1 MSRLVAQARVSLP
14 TGMLEPPAASQ
25 LVPKHTDGQGECG
38 TTSSRCCFASCMTY
52 VSVQDTNAAA
62 FLETFSACA
71 LLFAVRVGTAGWCP
85 RGDAHCGQLTLPL
98 PSLLHSSASKQS
110 KSWGWVDM

>member
-25 LVPKHTDGQGECG
+25 LVPKHTDGQGEHLLPLLLCLLYDL
-38 TTSSRCCFASCMTY
+38 RQCARHQCCC
-52 VSVQDTNAAA
+52 

-85 RGDAHCGQLTLPL
+85 RGDARCGQLALPL